1 MVLTNHK
8 VHPQHNNRN
17 SHMVQVDLTY
27 KNSRLIHVSPTYA
40 VLRMPLISILTRCGL
55 RMSIIMAGP
64 CKASSRIFHCRKGW
78 HISSNLP

>member
-17 SHMVQVDLTY
+17 SHMIQVDITH
-27 KNSRLIHVSPTYA
+27 KNSRLIRESPTYV
-40 VLRMPLISILTRCGL
+40 VLRMPSILIRIQCGL

-78 HISSNLP
+78 HISSKLP